1 MYLTNFLD
9 IKKFRSGMNLNFC
22 VTRNKPLIL
31 GNLLDPDLNPVP
43 NQNEKCYSDP
53 NATLP

>member
-1 MYLTNFLD
+1 
-9 IKKFRSGMNLNFC
+9 MNLNFC